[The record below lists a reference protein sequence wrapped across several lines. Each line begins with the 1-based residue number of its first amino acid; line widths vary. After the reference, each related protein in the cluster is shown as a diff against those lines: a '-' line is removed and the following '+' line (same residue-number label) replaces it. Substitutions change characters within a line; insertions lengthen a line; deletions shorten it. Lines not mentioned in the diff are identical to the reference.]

1 MINLPDGDFVLADL
15 EYTSW
20 DGAMARDWGGPGEFR
35 EIVQIGAVKVTRAGG
50 WHEVDALMVL
60 VRPTLNP
67 VLSDYFTNLTGITD
81 ADIARA
87 GVPVTD
93 ALERFS
99 QFTGALPIL
108 THGRDD
114 LVVVEE
120 CVEKS
125 IDNPFANH
133 DWCDINPGIR
143 AMTGRDLMS
152 SELPAHLGL
161 PQKGQTH
168 DALPDARALLAVL
181 AHFEAPAVHTS

>member
-87 GVPVTD
+87 GVMIWWSWKNAWKSRSTTRSPIT
-93 ALERFS
+93 
-99 QFTGALPIL
+99 TGAIS
-108 THGRDD
+108 T
-114 LVVVEE
+114 
-120 CVEKS
+120 
-125 IDNPFANH
+125 
-133 DWCDINPGIR
+133 PG
-143 AMTGRDLMS
+143 S
-152 SELPAHLGL
+152 
-161 PQKGQTH
+161 
-168 DALPDARALLAVL
+168 AR
-181 AHFEAPAVHTS
+181 